1 MKNNNTYRIV
11 LLVLLIVFVP
21 FVGCKRDVELA
32 EKYIKEMK
40 DGAVLVRLKTSKLQ
54 IDKLLEMGKL
64 DLAKEKVMLQRKKN
78 LEIVTAFSE
87 HFKFCRVYFF
97 HSNNSELVKENRT
110 RGFFLDANL
119 NVDETIRVIE
129 KNVFVVDIGDL
140 FFDTFS
146 SHSEGIGVM
155 KQNFELLIKP
165 FPYYIGKSRVLPVF
179 KRSTSE
185 LVELLNEELNAFYLK
200 AAK

>member
-32 EKYIKEMK
+32 EKYINEMK

-155 KQNFELLIKP
+155 NQNFE
-165 FPYYIGKSRVLPVF
+165 
-179 KRSTSE
+179 
-185 LVELLNEELNAFYLK
+185 
-200 AAK
+200 